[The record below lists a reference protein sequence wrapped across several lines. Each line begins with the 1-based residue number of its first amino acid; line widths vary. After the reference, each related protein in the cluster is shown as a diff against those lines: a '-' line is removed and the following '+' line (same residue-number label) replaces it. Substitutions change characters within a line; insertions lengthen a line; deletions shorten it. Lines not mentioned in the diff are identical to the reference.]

1 MHSSQRRR
9 GSRDFQR
16 LEIDRRKKPGAAGRY
31 THRQAAEKIRT
42 AIRNFRFFVHVF
54 PSRFFMPRKGA
65 EVAESVEPLI
75 FTTFRFIPRMKR
87 CHGFMEEENGGSWMF
102 PRQQFLCN
110 LCASAWKCFS
120 SLAFLHFKRI
130 LSADERRST
139 QIRITTCQN
148 L

>member
-1 MHSSQRRR
+1 MW
-9 GSRDFQR
+9 GN
-16 LEIDRRKKPGAAGRY
+16 EVAIYANKGTA
-31 THRQAAEKIRT
+31 TEKIRT
-42 AIRNFRFFVHVF
+42 TIRNFRFFVHVF

-110 LCASAWKCFS
+110 LCNLCASAWRCFS
-120 SLAFLHFKRI
+120 GCGYAALGEFASIRDQKQFR
-130 LSADERRST
+130 LSS
-139 QIRITTCQN
+139 C
-148 L
+148 